1 MPIRF
6 PVSEQQGSFSV
17 MRKKN
22 GFLLQA
28 LAYVNLSIQP
38 HHPCMLVFRNAHMHT
53 YSCAGMRAYM
63 YPVSMFIRLY
73 FNIHMSIRTCKASC
87 VRVGIR
93 GYVQVCTCTNTQK
106 QADTHTH
113 MKRSTK
119 RTRGSERE
127 GERERER
134 GSERKRERE
143 REREREKERD
153 RERERG

>member
-6 PVSEQQGSFSV
+6 PVSEQQGSISV

-73 FNIHMSIRTCKASC
+73 FNIHMSIRTCIASC

-93 GYVQVCTCTNTQK
+93 GYVHMHNYTETSRH
-106 QADTHTH
+106 THTH

-127 GERERER
+127 GERERE
-134 GSERKRERE
+134 GARERE
-143 REREREKERD
+143 RERG
-153 RERERG
+153 RERERKRETERERG